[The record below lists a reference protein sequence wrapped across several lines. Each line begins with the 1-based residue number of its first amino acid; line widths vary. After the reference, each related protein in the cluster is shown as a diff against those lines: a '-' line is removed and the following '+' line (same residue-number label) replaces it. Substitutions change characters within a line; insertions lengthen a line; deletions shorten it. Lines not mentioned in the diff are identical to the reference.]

1 MREHFLSRK
10 NRASKINRST
20 PGLRELTV
28 LPLLVS
34 TISLGCVS
42 SLGRTEASTKVLVEH
57 TTSENY
63 RGVAGTVKVTYSK
76 VCRPMRGCSR

>member
-20 PGLRELTV
+20 PGLCELTV

-34 TISLGCVS
+34 TISLGRMS
-42 SLGRTEASTKVLVEH
+42 SLGRTAGFKKVLVEH
-57 TTSENY
+57 TTPEEY
-63 RGVAGTVKVTYSK
+63 RGVAGTVKVTYS
-76 VCRPMRGCSR
+76 